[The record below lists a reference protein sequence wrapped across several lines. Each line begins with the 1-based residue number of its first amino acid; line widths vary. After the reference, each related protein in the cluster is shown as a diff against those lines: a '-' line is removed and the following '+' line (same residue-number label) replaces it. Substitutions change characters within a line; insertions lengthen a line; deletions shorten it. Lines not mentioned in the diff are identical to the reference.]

1 MEGPTRGR
9 GRFSY
14 GTNVGS
20 RGCRVRSEVSRQSR
34 RGRDEQDSQGSRRIG
49 VVIRVEVKPELL
61 GWARERAG
69 LAEVEIEHRF
79 PGYPGWVG
87 GTAQPTLKQ
96 LDAFAQATHTSVGFL
111 LLDQQPVEHLPLP
124 DFRTIGDRPVSRPS
138 ADLLDTLYQ
147 CQQRQ
152 DWYREFARDNR
163 ENAVPLVGT
172 LSRDLELTAA
182 AHRLSQ
188 SVPFPADERGATWS
202 DAFARLRDRMDDA
215 GVLVMVSGI
224 VGTNTH
230 RRLDPHE
237 FRGFAMVD
245 DLAPLIFVNGADS
258 KAAQLFTLVHELVHV
273 AMGDSAL
280 DAPDLAIR
288 AADGEELWCNQVAAE
303 FLVPVGALRRLLD
316 PNATIADVAQRV
328 ARLFKVSTL
337 VALRRLFDVGWLDWS
352 VYHRAYSDELDRV
365 ARLVDERE
373 AEGGNFYNT
382 QPVRV
387 SKRLA
392 RALIASTLEGQTLY
406 RDAFQ
411 MLGVRK
417 QSTFDELAHRLGY
430 V

>member
-1 MEGPTRGR
+1 M
-9 GRFSY
+9 
-14 GTNVGS
+14 
-20 RGCRVRSEVSRQSR
+20 
-34 RGRDEQDSQGSRRIG
+34 
-49 VVIRVEVKPELL
+49 IRVEVKPELL

-69 LAEVEIEHRF
+69 MAEAELEHRF
-79 PGYPGWVG
+79 PAFSGWVG

-96 LDAFAQATHTSVGFL
+96 LDAFAQATHTPVGFL
-111 LLDQQPVEHLPLP
+111 LLDQPPVEDLPLP
-124 DFRTIGDRPVSRPS
+124 DFRTIGDRPVIRPS

-152 DWYREFARDNR
+152 DWYREFAHDNR
-163 ENAVPLVGT
+163 EDAVALVGT

-188 SVPFPADERGATWS
+188 SVPFPTGERGATWS
-202 DAFARLRDRMDDA
+202 DAFARLRDRIDDA

-230 RRLDPHE
+230 RRLNPRE

-258 KAAQLFTLVHELVHV
+258 KAAQLFTLVHELVHL
-273 AMGDSAL
+273 AMGGSAL

-288 AADGEELWCNQVAAE
+288 VADGEELWCNQVAGE
-303 FLVPVGALRRLLD
+303 FLVPGGALRKVLD
-316 PNATIADVAQRV
+316 PNATVADLAQRV

-337 VALRRLFDVGWLDWS
+337 VALRRLFDVGWLEW
-352 VYHRAYSDELDRV
+352 VAYHRAYGDELDRV
-365 ARLVDERE
+365 AHLVDERG

-382 QPVRV
+382 QRVRV
-387 SKRLA
+387 GNRLA
-392 RALIASTLEGQTLY
+392 RAVIASTLEGQTLY
-406 RDAFQ
+406 RDAFR
-411 MLGVRK
+411 MLGVRR
-417 QSTFDELAHRLGY
+417 QATFDELAHRLGY